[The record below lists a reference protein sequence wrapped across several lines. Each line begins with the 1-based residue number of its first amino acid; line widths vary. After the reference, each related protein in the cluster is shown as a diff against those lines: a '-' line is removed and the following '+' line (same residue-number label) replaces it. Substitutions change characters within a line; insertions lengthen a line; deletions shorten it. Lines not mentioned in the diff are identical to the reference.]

1 MEQEKPSTFGR
12 QIKFFA
18 VLAGF
23 GVFIWFILQI
33 KGILLPFALAF
44 VLAYILAPLVD
55 RLEGRGLN
63 RVLSILIIFILVFS
77 VLVMG
82 AFKAGTKLTAE
93 MFELSEQFL
102 VQERVDREIS
112 LFNKGSGVIKIESI
126 NLLDINSN
134 SFFLIDS
141 PGLPL
146 VLNPQERRVLKI
158 RFAPQNTEPD
168 EATLLFESA
177 ALPQIFEL
185 RLRGNFS
192 SFSEKDSD
200 NTFWVEGVYNDTIQ
214 VQALLFS
221 KRGIDFGRA
230 GPSIITRLSDE
241 VKKLQQVF
249 LAQSGIGDGF
259 NIANLIREKGGV
271 LAEKLLGGTGG
282 VLGGVFS
289 GITFA
294 VIVPFVAFFLLKE
307 GNRITHSLIELVPNA
322 YFELCLNLIHQ
333 INGQIGGYLR
343 GLILATTIVG
353 TLSVSGL
360 MLVGLPY
367 ALPVGLLAGVAN
379 MIPFLGPLIGIV
391 SSSIVALAT
400 GGGVG
405 MVLQVLIIFLIIQL
419 IDNILIQPIVLAKSV
434 DLHPLTVLF
443 VVLAGGQLMGLI
455 GMLIAVPTTG
465 IIKVSGQ
472 AILQGIKRYKTQQ

>member
-1 MEQEKPSTFGR
+1 MEQERLSIFGR
-12 QIKFFA
+12 QIKFFG
-18 VLAGF
+18 VLAGL
-23 GVFIWFILQI
+23 GVFIWFILEI

-44 VLAYILAPLVD
+44 LLSYILAPLVD
-55 RLEGRGLN
+55 RLEGRGMN

-77 VLVMG
+77 VLVLG

-102 VQERVDREIS
+102 VQETVDREI
-112 LFNKGSGVIKIESI
+112 FIVNKSSDVIKIETI
-126 NLLDINSN
+126 NGLDIDST
-134 SFFLIDS
+134 SFFLIDP

-146 VLNPQERRVLKI
+146 VLNPQQQRVLKI
-158 RFAPQNTEPD
+158 RFAPPNMEPN
-168 EATLLFESA
+168 EATLLFEGP
-177 ALPQIFEL
+177 ALPQVFEL
-185 RLRGNFS
+185 QLRGNFS
-192 SFSEKDSD
+192 FLSEKDSD
-200 NTFWVEGVYNDTIQ
+200 NPFWVEGVHDDTIQ
-214 VQALLFS
+214 VQSLLFS

-241 VKKLQQVF
+241 VKKLQQMF
-249 LAQSGIGDGF
+249 LSQSGMGDGF
-259 NIANLIREKGGV
+259 NIADLIREKGGL

-379 MIPFLGPLIGIV
+379 MIPFLGPLIGIL

-405 MVLQVLIIFLIIQL
+405 MVLNVLIIFLIIQL

-443 VVLAGGQLMGLI
+443 VVLAGGQLMGLM
-455 GMLIAVPTTG
+455 GMLIAVPMTG
-465 IIKVSGQ
+465 IVKVSGQ
-472 AILQGIKRYKTQQ
+472 AILQGIKRYKTRQ